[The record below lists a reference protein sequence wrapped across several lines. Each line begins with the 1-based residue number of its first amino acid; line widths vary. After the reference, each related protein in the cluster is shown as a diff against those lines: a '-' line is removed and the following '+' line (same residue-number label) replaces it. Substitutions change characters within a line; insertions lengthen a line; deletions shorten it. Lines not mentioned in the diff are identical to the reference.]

1 MRIKNRLA
9 RWFSTY
15 FPEYKDVYGDLKAV
29 SGRMVLKAAPLPEDT
44 IRLGAEGVNQI

>member
-1 MRIKNRLA
+1 MRIKNRLV

-15 FPEYKDVYGDLKAV
+15 FPENKDVYGDLKAV
-29 SGRMVLKAAPLPEDT
+29 SRRLVLKAAPLLEDT